1 MNSLVAELLKNS
13 MEELILMV
21 YLLFRNIYIAN
32 EYILEMYIFWKMY
45 MVCTY
50 TDKKKELMP
59 PFNALFMEI
68 AHKNHTQISSGK

>member
-32 EYILEMYIFWKMY
+32 EYLLEMYICMWY
-45 MVCTY
+45 VHIQIR
-50 TDKKKELMP
+50 KK
-59 PFNALFMEI
+59 NALCLHSM
-68 AHKNHTQISSGK
+68 HCSWK

>member
-32 EYILEMYIFWKMY
+32 EYLLDIPENVYGMYIY
-45 MVCTY
+45 R
-50 TDKKKELMP
+50 
-59 PFNALFMEI
+59 
-68 AHKNHTQISSGK
+68 